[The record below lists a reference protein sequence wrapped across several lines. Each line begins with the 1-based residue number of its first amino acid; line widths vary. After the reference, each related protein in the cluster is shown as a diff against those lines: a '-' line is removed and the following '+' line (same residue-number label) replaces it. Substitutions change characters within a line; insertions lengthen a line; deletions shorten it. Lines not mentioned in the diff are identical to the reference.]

1 MFSFA
6 PVPAALAALAMLF
19 TVSSGAAAAAP
30 ARAPVVTVLGDSIA
44 AGYGLPAAEA
54 LPIQLQATLERLK
67 TPAVVRNAGVSG
79 DTTAG
84 GLARV
89 DRSVR
94 ADTDVCVVELG
105 ANDLLLGIDPRRT
118 EANLEGIVRRL
129 KARGITVVLAGG
141 KVPFGLS
148 GDYVRA
154 FDGVF
159 ATVARRNG
167 VLLAPDLLGGVIT
180 NPNLKQPDGL
190 HPNAAGVKLIAG
202 RLAPVVVA
210 ALRRADQPGKLASR

>member
-1 MFSFA
+1 MLSLSA
-6 PVPAALAALAMLF
+6 SPAPAA
-19 TVSSGAAAAAP
+19 P
-30 ARAPVVTVLGDSIA
+30 RAPVVTVLGDSIA
-44 AGYGLPAAEA
+44 AGYGLPASQS
-54 LPIQLQATLERLK
+54 LPVQLQSTLERLK

-84 GLARV
+84 GLARI

-105 ANDLLLGIDPRRT
+105 ANDLLLGVDPRRT
-118 EANLEGIVRRL
+118 EANLDAIVKRL
-129 KARGITVVLAGG
+129 KARGMTVVVAGG

-154 FDGVF
+154 FDGLF
-159 ATVARRNG
+159 GAVARRNG
-167 VLLAPDLLGGVIT
+167 VLLAPDLLGGVVT

-190 HPNAAGVKLIAG
+190 HPNAAGVKVIAA
-202 RLAPVVVA
+202 RLAPVVA
-210 ALRRADQPGKLASR
+210 TALRKTERPARLASR